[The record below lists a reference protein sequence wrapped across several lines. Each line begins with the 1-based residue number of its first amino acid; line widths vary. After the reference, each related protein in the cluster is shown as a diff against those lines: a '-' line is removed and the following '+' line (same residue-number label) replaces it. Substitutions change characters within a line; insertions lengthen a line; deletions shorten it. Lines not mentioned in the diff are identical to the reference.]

1 MGMCLLSL
9 ALLRVDATSKGA
21 CFIMNKKSLRELY
34 PKRIDIVILIAA
46 SAMLLF
52 IGFRLP
58 VFTVRKLW
66 ESNTFSII
74 SGIMALWKDKYVF
87 LASVIFFFSAVF
99 PVVKLASLSFIWFVR
114 MTDEQRKRLL
124 YYLSILGKWSILD
137 VFVASII
144 IVAVKLGVLAS
155 AKVEKGIYFFGMS
168 ILLAMIVTTLEYNL
182 THRSRTSN
190 TAS

>member
-1 MGMCLLSL
+1 MVLG
-9 ALLRVDATSKGA
+9 
-21 CFIMNKKSLRELY
+21 FMNKKSLRELH
-34 PKRIDIVILIAA
+34 PKRIDIIILIAA

-66 ESNTFSII
+66 ETNTFSII
-74 SGIMALWKDKYVF
+74 SGIMALWKDKYIF

-114 MTDEQRKRLL
+114 MTEKQRNKLL
-124 YYLSILGKWSILD
+124 YYLSILGKWSMLD
-137 VFVASII
+137 VFVVSII
-144 IVAVKLGVLAS
+144 IVAAKLGVLAS
-155 AKVEKGIYFFGMS
+155 ARVEKGIYFFGVS
-168 ILLAMIVTTLEYNL
+168 ILLAMIVTTLECNL

-190 TAS
+190 PAS

>member
-1 MGMCLLSL
+1 MRTDL
-9 ALLRVDATSKGA
+9 V
-21 CFIMNKKSLRELY
+21 MNKKSLRELH
-34 PKRIDIVILIAA
+34 PKRVDIVILIAA

-52 IGFRLP
+52 VGFRLP

-66 ESNTFSII
+66 ERNTFSII
-74 SGIMALWKDKYVF
+74 SGIMALWKDKYFF
-87 LASVIFFFSAVF
+87 LASVIFFFSVVF

-124 YYLSILGKWSILD
+124 YYLSILGKWSMLD

-155 AKVEKGIYFFGMS
+155 AKAEKGIYFFGMS
-168 ILLAMIVTTLEYNL
+168 ILLAMIVTTFEYNL
-182 THRSRTSN
+182 AHRSRTSN
-190 TAS
+190 PAS